1 MESIEKKINETRN
14 SLKTERLDM
23 TFGEVIRM
31 YEEKE
36 IIIDPEYQ
44 RLFRWDSTKQTKF
57 IESLL
62 LGIPIPPIFVVEQKG
77 TWELVDG
84 LQRISTVLSFCGFL
98 EYNNE
103 KNIDSN
109 SSQKNNWKLEKGD
122 LIEDIENLTYNEM
135 SKELQFII
143 KRYVCRVEVIKSN
156 SEYDMRYELFNRLN
170 TGGAILTN
178 QEIRN
183 CIFRAV
189 SPDFNDFINEE
200 GRKRGFIDLIDLPAR
215 KKDEMFLEELVLRFC
230 SLYNNADNIQHSITQ
245 HMTEFM
251 KNTVGGD
258 EKIAELKEVWRKTI
272 NLLET
277 QDREIFRARRGVFST
292 VLYDGITVG
301 LAQNIYN
308 YIDNPEKLTEKI
320 EELKNNQEFKK
331 GIGKLHSKDNL
342 KRRLKLSDKIFK
354 D

>member
-1 MESIEKKINETRN
+1 METLEEKVNNTRN

-23 TFGEVIRM
+23 TFGEIIRM
-31 YEEKE
+31 YEEEE
-36 IIIDPEYQ
+36 IIIDPDYQ
-44 RLFRWDSTKQTKF
+44 RLFRWDSSKKTKF

-77 TWELVDG
+77 TWEIVDG
-84 LQRISTVLSFCGFL
+84 LQRISTVLSFCGSLNYLGDGKFR
-98 EYNNE
+98 NN
-103 KNIDSN
+103 
-109 SSQKNNWKLEKGD
+109 QKNYWRLEKGD
-122 LIEDIENLTYNEM
+122 LIEDIENLNYNNL

-170 TGGAILTN
+170 TGGVILTN

-183 CIFRAV
+183 CIFRAS
-189 SPDFNDFINEE
+189 SPKFNDFINEE
-200 GRKRGFIDLIDLPAR
+200 GRKDKFIKLIDLPER
-215 KKDEMFLEELVLRFC
+215 KQDEMFLEELVLRFC
-230 SLYNNADNIQHSITQ
+230 SLYNATSIEHSISQ

-251 KNTVGGD
+251 KNTVKD
-258 EKIAELKEVWRKTI
+258 DKKINELTEIWHRTI

-277 QDREIFRARRGVFST
+277 QNREIFRAGRGIFST

-301 LAQNIYN
+301 LAQNIDKYDKKDTN
-308 YIDNPEKLTEKI
+308 NLSKKIAEIKENEK
-320 EELKNNQEFKK
+320 FKK
-331 GIGKLHSKDNL
+331 CIGKLHSKDNL
-342 KRRLKLSDKIFK
+342 KKRLNIANEIFK

>member
-1 MESIEKKINETRN
+1 LILIV
-14 SLKTERLDM
+14 LK
-23 TFGEVIRM
+23 
-31 YEEKE
+31 
-36 IIIDPEYQ
+36 
-44 RLFRWDSTKQTKF
+44 
-57 IESLL
+57 
-62 LGIPIPPIFVVEQKG
+62 
-77 TWELVDG
+77 
-84 LQRISTVLSFCGFL
+84 
-98 EYNNE
+98 
-103 KNIDSN
+103 
-109 SSQKNNWKLEKGD
+109 KNNWKLEKGD
-122 LIEDIENLTYNEM
+122 LIEDIENLTYDKM

-251 KNTVGGD
+251 KNTVGDD
-258 EKIAELKEVWRKTI
+258 EKIAELKEVWKKTI

-301 LAQNIYN
+301 LAQNIDN
-308 YIDNPEKLTEKI
+308 YIDNPEKLTE
-320 EELKNNQEFKK
+320 N
-331 GIGKLHSKDNL
+331 
-342 KRRLKLSDKIFK
+342 
-354 D
+354 

>member
-251 KNTVGGD
+251 KNTV
-258 EKIAELKEVWRKTI
+258 VMM
-272 NLLET
+272 
-277 QDREIFRARRGVFST
+277 
-292 VLYDGITVG
+292 
-301 LAQNIYN
+301 
-308 YIDNPEKLTEKI
+308 
-320 EELKNNQEFKK
+320 
-331 GIGKLHSKDNL
+331 
-342 KRRLKLSDKIFK
+342 KR
-354 D
+354 